1 MIEQHGS
8 VDFYFKEIDGSESF
22 RPKKVIVY
30 VEGEYGFIPLIVGKS
45 LQGEKKVA
53 VEIVSQHQSVDAFN
67 QFPSMLNPS
76 WTMTQIDRTTVMLC
90 ITNWPTFNIE
100 LHSNPEMWASAYPM
114 LRDILFGL
122 KNHGCES
129 VAFLTSMNN
138 QEPDEKAEM
147 MVYDFRAV
155 LPRKDL
161 ILAPPAWI
169 MPFIAN
175 RMGLGSSVICITQ
188 DEGQFIDTQALK
200 LVKEFFIAMGYNYD
214 HEKAKNTIQTVRN
227 METELNNSRWSLSGD
242 ESEEW
247 GV

>member
-1 MIEQHGS
+1 MIEQYGS
-8 VDFYFKEIDGSESF
+8 ADFYFKDGSESF

-45 LQGEKKVA
+45 LQGEKKVS

-76 WTMTQIDRTTVMLC
+76 WTMTQIDKNTVMLC
-90 ITNWPTFNIE
+90 ITNWPTFNID
-100 LHSNPEMWASAYPM
+100 LNSNPEMWGVSYPM

-122 KNHGCES
+122 KAHGCES

-138 QEPDEKAEM
+138 QEPEEKPEL
-147 MVYDFRAV
+147 MVYDFMAV
-155 LPRKDL
+155 LPPKDL

-175 RMGLGSSVICITQ
+175 RMGFASSVICITQ

-227 METELNNSRWSLSGD
+227 MEEQLTDQRFFSDDD
-242 ESEEW
+242 EGAW
-247 GV
+247 MV

>member
-1 MIEQHGS
+1 
-8 VDFYFKEIDGSESF
+8 
-22 RPKKVIVY
+22 
-30 VEGEYGFIPLIVGKS
+30 
-45 LQGEKKVA
+45 
-53 VEIVSQHQSVDAFN
+53 
-67 QFPSMLNPS
+67 
-76 WTMTQIDRTTVMLC
+76 
-90 ITNWPTFNIE
+90 
-100 LHSNPEMWASAYPM
+100 
-114 LRDILFGL
+114 
-122 KNHGCES
+122 
-129 VAFLTSMNN
+129 
-138 QEPDEKAEM
+138 
-147 MVYDFRAV
+147 
-155 LPRKDL
+155 
-161 ILAPPAWI
+161 